1 MSTQPSLTQHKIT
14 VLLVDDQPLIGEAV
28 RRMLAKE
35 QDIEFHFCKDPAKAL
50 ETAASVSPTVI
61 LQDLVMPEIDG
72 LILVKMFRENDA
84 TRDVPMIVLSSKE
97 EAKIKA
103 DAFAIGANDYIVKLP
118 DQLELL
124 ARIRYHS
131 RGYINLLQR
140 NEAYQKL
147 LASQQALAE
156 DVAQAAQYVQS
167 LLPPRIP
174 QGEIRTDW
182 RFIPSASLGGD
193 AFGYHDLDARYFACY
208 LLDVCGHGV
217 GAALLSVSVLN
228 TLRSQSLPQTDF
240 RQPGQV
246 LTALNKAFR
255 MEQQDGKYFTI
266 WYGVYDRQTRQLVYS
281 GGGHP
286 PAILL
291 SGSSPSQLTMQ
302 LLKGEG
308 PIVGAFD
315 GLEFGS
321 TACSLD
327 ASNRLYLYSDG
338 AFEIYQAD
346 GSMWELDTFVE
357 LMGKPAYDSGT
368 LDRLIEHIT
377 GLCGGKG
384 FDDDVSLLEV
394 EIGTVQPRGS

>member
-1 MSTQPSLTQHKIT
+1 
-14 VLLVDDQPLIGEAV
+14 
-28 RRMLAKE
+28 
-35 QDIEFHFCKDPAKAL
+35 
-50 ETAASVSPTVI
+50 
-61 LQDLVMPEIDG
+61 
-72 LILVKMFRENDA
+72 
-84 TRDVPMIVLSSKE
+84 
-97 EAKIKA
+97 
-103 DAFAIGANDYIVKLP
+103 
-118 DQLELL
+118 
-124 ARIRYHS
+124 
-131 RGYINLLQR
+131 
-140 NEAYQKL
+140 
-147 LASQQALAE
+147 
-156 DVAQAAQYVQS
+156 
-167 LLPPRIP
+167 
-174 QGEIRTDW
+174 
-182 RFIPSASLGGD
+182 
-193 AFGYHDLDARYFACY
+193 
-208 LLDVCGHGV
+208 
-217 GAALLSVSVLN
+217 
-228 TLRSQSLPQTDF
+228 
-240 RQPGQV
+240 
-246 LTALNKAFR
+246 

-338 AFEIYQAD
+338 AFEICQAD